1 MSPREIPLGPVM
13 TDLAGLEMAPEER
26 EMFCHPLV
34 GGVILFARNYADPE
48 QVTTLT
54 TRIRGLRHPEL
65 IVAVDHEG
73 GRVQRFRSGFT
84 ALPTMRRL
92 GDLWDRDRQAALE
105 AARSVGLLI
114 GSELRGVGVDLSFAP
129 VLDLDFG
136 SSTVIGDRA
145 FHSHPQ
151 AVAELAGALVEGLA
165 EAGMGAVGKHFPGHG
180 FVVADSHLAIPVDE
194 RPPEEIFNR
203 DLLPF
208 QHLAG
213 RLAGVMPAH
222 VIYPRCDPNPA
233 GFSRFWLAEVLRH
246 RLGFGG
252 VVFSDDL
259 SMEGASVAGSM
270 PERAQAARAAGCDM
284 VLVCNAPAAARE
296 VLERWRA
303 STDASSAARLSLL
316 KPGRGAAAVARFL
329 HSPACIEAR
338 ERVLALLQA

>member
-1 MSPREIPLGPVM
+1 M

-26 EMFCHPLV
+26 EMLCHPLV

-48 QVTTLT
+48 QVTRLT
-54 TRIRGLRHPEL
+54 ARIRELRRPPL
-65 IVAVDHEG
+65 VVAVDHEG

-84 ALPTMRRL
+84 PLPPMRRL
-92 GDLWDRDRQAALE
+92 GDLWDQDRPVAWQ

-114 GSELRGVGVDLSFAP
+114 GAELRSVGVDLSFAP

-136 SSTVIGDRA
+136 SSAVIGDRA
-145 FHSHPQ
+145 FHSRPQ
-151 AVAELAGALVEGLA
+151 AVTELAGALVEGLA

-194 RPPEEIFNR
+194 RSPEEIFSQ

-246 RLGFGG
+246 RLRFGG

-270 PERAQAARAAGCDM
+270 AERAQAARAAGCDM

-296 VLERWRA
+296 VLEQWRPQ
-303 STDASSAARLSLL
+303 TDASSAARLSRL
-316 KPGRGAAAVARFL
+316 KPDRRPAGMVRSLR
-329 HSPACIEAR
+329 SPACTAAR
-338 ERVLALLQA
+338 ERVRALFQA